1 MLRAL
6 FRIAAWLMLIAILA
20 VTIVPIGMRPQSG
33 LGPEP
38 ERVAAFLVLG
48 LLFSLGYHD
57 RNWLLTLGLVV
68 AAGLGIEALQIF
80 SPTRHPTVDDAMI
93 KAIAGIVGVLA
104 GLVITKKGWLRP

>member
-1 MLRAL
+1 MLRAV
-6 FRIAAWLMLIAILA
+6 FRIAAWLMLIAILV

-48 LLFSLGYHD
+48 LLFSLAYD
-57 RNWLLTLGLVV
+57 RNLLLTLSLVV
-68 AAGLGIEALQIF
+68 AAGLGIEALQMF
-80 SPTRHPTVDDAMI
+80 SPTRHPAVDDAMI